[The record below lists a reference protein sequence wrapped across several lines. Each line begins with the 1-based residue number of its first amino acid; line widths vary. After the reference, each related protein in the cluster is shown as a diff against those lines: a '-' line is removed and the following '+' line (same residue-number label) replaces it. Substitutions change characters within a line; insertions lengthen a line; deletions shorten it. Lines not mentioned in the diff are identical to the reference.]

1 VITPEK
7 VLRHHDDIYRSGI
20 GTGMPLSVIMPVLY
34 SPQSKRNSPEPGFEV
49 TVTKSAESRVP
60 YLLMVAALPVSKMQY
75 NLHL

>member
-1 VITPEK
+1 MT
-7 VLRHHDDIYRSGI
+7 IYTEAVFGQAC
-20 GTGMPLSVIMPVLY
+20 PFLSSCQFLY

-49 TVTKSAESRVP
+49 IVTKSAESRVP